1 MSLKDLQVEAGAV
14 FNEENGSLPPIHYG
28 DSAFEY
34 QAVKTGVGLVDRS
47 GRGKL
52 RITGKDR
59 TRFLH
64 GMVTN
69 TVQGLS
75 EWAGNHA
82 ALTTVHGQTL
92 LDLWV
97 HHLGEYLWLETE
109 FGYQARLYDT
119 LDRYLIADDVVM
131 TDETQNWVILGV
143 VGPLAGS
150 NIKKVVGLVGD
161 DLSEHHTVMGQW
173 NELPIWVTRCSFLG
187 EDGFDVRVSVGVG
200 ADLWRALVGAG
211 AIPVGTLAQEVLR
224 IEAGIPLCGIEI
236 DEAVAPLEVGLE
248 DTVDFNKGCYI
259 GQEVIAKMHFRG
271 KPRRYLVG
279 VRLDREKLIAPNTEV
294 VVDDKVVG
302 RVTSCVHSMALNG
315 VIALA
320 VIKRGMHEVGQRVL
334 VGEAEGEI
342 VSLPFVEVKK

>member
-1 MSLKDLQVEAGAV
+1 VQLKDLQVEAGAV
-14 FNEENGSLPPIHYG
+14 FDEENGYLTPSHYG
-28 DSAFEY
+28 DSALEY

-52 RITGKDR
+52 RLTGKDR

-69 TVQGLS
+69 TVQGLT

-97 HHLGEYLWLETE
+97 HHLGDHLWLETE

-131 TDETQNWVILGV
+131 TDETRDWVILGV
-143 VGPLAGS
+143 VGPQAIAS
-150 NIKKVVGLVGD
+150 VKNVFGLVVE
-161 DLSEHHTVMGQW
+161 DLPEHHTVMGLW
-173 NELPIWVTRCSFLG
+173 HEKPIWATRRHFLG
-187 EDGFDVRVSVGVG
+187 IEGFDVRVSTEAG
-200 ADLWRALVGAG
+200 AALWHALVNVG
-211 AIPVGTLAQEVLR
+211 AIPVGTQAQEVLR
-224 IEAGIPLCGIEI
+224 VEAGVPLCGVEI
-236 DEAVAPLEVGLE
+236 DEAGAPLEVGLE

-279 VRLDREKLIAPNTEV
+279 VRFEGEKWVAPNTEV
-294 VVDDKVVG
+294 IVDDKAVG
-302 RVTSCVHSMALNG
+302 RVTSCVHSPALKG
-315 VIALA
+315 IIALA
-320 VIKRGMHEVGQRVL
+320 IVKRGMHEVGQGVQA
-334 VGEAEGEI
+334 GEGEGVI
-342 VSLPFVEVKK
+342 VPLPFVDVEK